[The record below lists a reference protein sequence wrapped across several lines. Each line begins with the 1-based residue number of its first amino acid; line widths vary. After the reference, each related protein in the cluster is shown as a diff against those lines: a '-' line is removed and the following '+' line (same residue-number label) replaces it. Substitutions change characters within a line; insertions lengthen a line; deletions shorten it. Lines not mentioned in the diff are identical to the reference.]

1 MKKNYFIE
9 ALVKRLI
16 QFRYAF
22 ITLIAVATV
31 FSVWAISGGLQIDN
45 SLAIWF
51 LEDDETYLEYQQFQ
65 RDYGSDEIV
74 IAALPI
80 SYQQLPKQI
89 NVLDALSID
98 LERLSGV
105 QSVFSIAQARY
116 PIPMGGGLRWAPFYD
131 PMRQDTQQQRLF
143 NELVDYRA
151 QLVSED
157 LEYAFLYTQL
167 SSSDQIEA
175 ERSALIAAIEQTIK
189 RYYEEA
195 HITGPPILNQEY
207 NKALQKEAGVFGILT
222 LLVIALMLIF
232 LLPNRRL
239 AFIAAL
245 AVVLPTLFL
254 FGLIAS
260 FGVKL
265 NMISALIPTLLLVY
279 ALSDV
284 VHILNAFNQE
294 LAGVPNASSVSIVL
308 TRAIQRSVIPC
319 ALTTVTTI
327 VGYFALYFSALP
339 ALKSMGLW
347 ASLGIVIAFV
357 LAYLVIVLGV
367 SFWSVETLKSQNNKI
382 SSSLRSSRLSEWII
396 SVVKHRAKLVLV
408 SSVMLLA
415 LATILALKVKVTTDS
430 LALLPES
437 SAKEALYK
445 VEELLGSSSRLQ
457 LNLTLQDSA
466 TISYQEFLEDLSDF
480 HLQLSTYPELG
491 NVFSIHSV
499 RSFLEKG
506 YTTASF
512 AQMASEKTLK
522 NALKNA
528 SPSDNNVFNL
538 ISPDL
543 NTFVIT
549 VGFSQ
554 MPTHEL
560 SSLFAKI
567 ERDFNAQFGEEIALE
582 IDGFATVFATL
593 NAFVVSS
600 QLTTF
605 GLAFLVILLL
615 LTWYLK
621 NFRRA
626 LIVLLPNLMP
636 LFGLFALMYVFDIS
650 LGVTTAMITPI
661 ILGIAMDD
669 TLHLLYHFLR
679 PHASMSTQPLQP
691 RLEGA
696 IRYATPALLTSTISL
711 IAGFFIIALSNT
723 PAVSE
728 FGLLCLVAIAI
739 ALLADLTFLPAL
751 IRRYW

>member
-1 MKKNYFIE
+1 
-9 ALVKRLI
+9 VLI
-16 QFRYAF
+16 
-22 ITLIAVATV
+22 I
-31 FSVWAISGGLQIDN
+31 
-45 SLAIWF
+45 
-51 LEDDETYLEYQQFQ
+51 
-65 RDYGSDEIV
+65 
-74 IAALPI
+74 
-80 SYQQLPKQI
+80 
-89 NVLDALSID
+89 
-98 LERLSGV
+98 
-105 QSVFSIAQARY
+105 
-116 PIPMGGGLRWAPFYD
+116 
-131 PMRQDTQQQRLF
+131 
-143 NELVDYRA
+143 
-151 QLVSED
+151 
-157 LEYAFLYTQL
+157 
-167 SSSDQIEA
+167 
-175 ERSALIAAIEQTIK
+175 
-189 RYYEEA
+189 
-195 HITGPPILNQEY
+195 
-207 NKALQKEAGVFGILT
+207 
-222 LLVIALMLIF
+222 
-232 LLPNRRL
+232 LLPNRRF

-254 FGLIAS
+254 FGLIAA

-499 RSFLEKG
+499 RSFLEKR

-739 ALLADLTFLPAL
+739 ALLADFTFLPAL

>member
-1 MKKNYFIE
+1 MKKRFDIE
-9 ALVKRLI
+9 AIVNRI
-16 QFRYAF
+16 IRFRYPL
-22 ITLIAVATV
+22 ITLITVATLL
-31 FSVWAISGGLQIDN
+31 SAWAISRGLQIDN

-51 LEDDETYLEYQQFQ
+51 LEDDETYREYQQFQ

-74 IAALPI
+74 IAAVPV
-80 SYQQLPKQI
+80 SYEQLPEQI
-89 NVLDALSID
+89 DVLNALTQD
-98 LERLSGV
+98 LERLTGV

-116 PIPMGGGLRWAPFYD
+116 PIPVGAGLRWVPFYD
-131 PMRQDTQQQRLF
+131 AQRQDAQQRRLF
-143 NELVDYRA
+143 TELEDYRA
-151 QLVSED
+151 QLLSED

-189 RYYEEA
+189 QYYEGA
-195 HITGPPILNQEY
+195 YITGPPVLNEAY
-207 NKALQKEAGVFGILT
+207 NKALQKEAGIFGLLT
-222 LLVIALMLIF
+222 LLVIAIVLII
-232 LLPNRRL
+232 LLPNRRF

-254 FGLIAS
+254 FGLIAA

-294 LAGVPNASSVSIVL
+294 LGRMPNAPSVSVLL
-308 TRAIQRSVIPC
+308 TRAIQKSIVPC
-319 ALTTVTTI
+319 ALTTATTI

-347 ASLGIVIAFV
+347 ASLGILVAFV
-357 LAYLVIVLGV
+357 MAYLVIVLGI
-367 SFWSVETLKSQNNKI
+367 SFWSVDALKSPDKRR
-382 SSSLRSSRLSEWII
+382 SGLRESRVSDWII
-396 SVVKHRAKLVLV
+396 TLVKLRGKEVLGVSLVFLVLAAV
-408 SSVMLLA
+408 F
-415 LATILALKVKVTTDS
+415 ALKVKVTTDS
-430 LALLPES
+430 LSLLPDS
-437 SAKEALYK
+437 PAKKALYE
-445 VEELLGSSSRLQ
+445 VEYLLGSSSRLQ
-457 LNLTLQDSA
+457 LNLTLRDSE
-466 TISYQEFLEDLSDF
+466 TFSYQEFLEDLSDF

-499 RSFLEKG
+499 RGFLEKR
-506 YTTASF
+506 YSTASF
-512 AQMASEKTLK
+512 AQTASEKTLK

-528 SPSDNNVFNL
+528 SPSDKSVFNL
-538 ISPDL
+538 VSPDL

-560 SSLFAKI
+560 SALFAKI
-567 ERDFNAQFGEEIALE
+567 ERDFNAQFGEEVALE

-626 LIVLLPNLMP
+626 LLVLLPNLMP

-679 PHASMSTQPLQP
+679 PDASMSTQPLQP

-696 IRYATPALLTSTISL
+696 IRYATPALLTSTIAL

>member
-1 MKKNYFIE
+1 MR
-9 ALVKRLI
+9 KRLDI
-16 QFRYAF
+16 ETIVNRLIRFRYAF
-22 ITLIAVATV
+22 IALIAVGTLLSA
-31 FSVWAISGGLQIDN
+31 WAISCGLQIDN

-51 LEDDETYLEYQQFQ
+51 LEDDETYREYQQFQ

-80 SYQQLPKQI
+80 SYQQLPEQLD
-89 NVLDALSID
+89 VLNALTQD
-98 LERLSGV
+98 LERLAGV

-116 PIPMGGGLRWAPFYD
+116 PVPVGGGMRWVPFYD
-131 PMRQDTQQQRLF
+131 AQRQDAQQRRLF
-143 NELVDYRA
+143 TELEDYRA
-151 QLVSED
+151 QLLSED
-157 LEYAFLYTQL
+157 LDRAFLYTQL

-175 ERSALIAAIEQTIK
+175 ERSALILAIEQTII
-189 RYYEEA
+189 RYYEGA
-195 HITGPPILNQEY
+195 HITGPPILNEAY
-207 NKALQKEAGVFGILT
+207 NKALQKEAGIFGLLT
-222 LLVIALMLIF
+222 LLVIFIVLII
-232 LLPNRRL
+232 LLPNRRF

-254 FGLIAS
+254 FGLIAA

-294 LAGVPNASSVSIVL
+294 LGHMSNAPSVSVLL
-308 TRAIQRSVIPC
+308 TRAIQRSIVPC
-319 ALTTVTTI
+319 ALTTATTI

-347 ASLGIVIAFV
+347 ASLGILIAFV
-357 LAYLVIVLGV
+357 MAYLVIVLGI
-367 SFWSVETLKSQNNKI
+367 SFWSVEA
-382 SSSLRSSRLSEWII
+382 LRSHDTKTSGLRESRMSEWII
-396 SVVKHRAKLVLV
+396 TVVKYRSKLVLWG
-408 SSVMLLA
+408 SLLLLV
-415 LATILALKVKVTTDS
+415 LATVIALKVKVTTDS
-430 LALLPES
+430 LSLLPDS
-437 SAKEALYK
+437 PAKKALYK
-445 VEELLGSSSRLQ
+445 VEDLLGSSSRLQ

-466 TISYQEFLEDLSDF
+466 TMSYQEFLEDLSDF
-480 HLQLSTYPELG
+480 HLQLSTYPQLG

-499 RSFLEKG
+499 RAFLEKG
-506 YTTASF
+506 YNTASF
-512 AQMASEKTLK
+512 AQIASEKTLK
-522 NALKNA
+522 NALRNS
-528 SPSDNNVFNL
+528 SPSDKSVFNL
-538 ISPDL
+538 VSPDL

-560 SSLFAKI
+560 SALFAKI
-567 ERDFNAQFGEEIALE
+567 KRDFNAQFGEDVALK

-593 NAFVVSS
+593 NEFVVTS

-605 GLAFLVILLL
+605 GLAFLAILLL

-626 LIVLLPNLMP
+626 LLVLLPNLMP

-679 PHASMSTQPLQP
+679 PDASLSTQPLQL

-696 IRYATPALLTSTISL
+696 IRYASPALLTSTISL
-711 IAGFFIIALSNT
+711 MAGFFIIALSST

-739 ALLADLTFLPAL
+739 ALMADLSFLPAL